1 MTQSRQF
8 LFELSFGQAGKIREY
23 VLKRHNAY
31 CGSMKDLEQA
41 INDYIPN
48 EDILEELS
56 EVLA

>member
-1 MTQSRQF
+1 MPQLQQF
-8 LFELSFGQAGKIREY
+8 LFELSFGQTRRIREY
-23 VLKRHNAY
+23 MLKRYNVY
-31 CGSMKDLEQA
+31 CDSMKDLEQA